1 MSAESPI
8 LPFPTR
14 VSRFAVSLACQIG
27 DNDVIFEGTVVN
39 VSCAGF
45 GIELKTD
52 IDEIDLTAPYFIVV
66 DGLGEFDVEIRWNRG
81 DRIGVRFSD
90 SDNSKVRVQE
100 FLDSNELAHN

>member
-1 MSAESPI
+1 MSAEAPN

-27 DNDVIFEGTVVN
+27 VDDVNLEGTVVN
-39 VSCAGF
+39 VSCAGL
-45 GIELKTD
+45 GIEFKTG
-52 IDEIDLTAPYFIVV
+52 IDKIDLTAPYFIVV

-100 FLDSNELAHN
+100 FLDSNELALT